1 MTEGKALG
9 MPMREADFRKKIIW
23 FTFAFSILVV
33 WTHSFNAELF
43 MGATKAGDRI
53 YEIESFFGETAAQ
66 IAVPGFFMLSGYLF
80 YRNFTWKKLGSKW
93 KSRIR
98 SVLVPYLLWNGLYY
112 LGYVIGSHLPAVGDL
127 MGKGVIP
134 FRLETLADAVIRHT
148 YLYVFWYLSQLI
160 CLIALAPVL
169 YGVLKQSWTGI
180 LYLAVLLIVILGKKD
195 LPVVNE
201 DALFYYSAAG
211 FAALKRKEWIEGSW
225 SGKRF
230 LTGILM
236 LAAAAGNFELAGK
249 TYEPFFAVCYRFLA
263 PVGLWMIVD
272 EGRLGRPRVWMNYN
286 FFLYALHFAFVRFI
300 NKGAAILF
308 HQLFGTAGDTG
319 PALWPAGL
327 IPLALYLIM
336 PAIMVMLSSCIG
348 SALKKICPKGFYL
361 LNGGR

>member
-1 MTEGKALG
+1 MLG
-9 MPMREADFRKKIIW
+9 MPMREEDFRKKIVW

-33 WTHSFNAELF
+33 WAHSFNAELF

-80 YRNFTWKKLGSKW
+80 YRGFTWKKLGSKW

-127 MGKGVIP
+127 MGKGEIP
-134 FRLETLADAVIRHT
+134 FRLEMLVEAMIHHT

-169 YGVLKQSWTGI
+169 YGVLKHSWAGI
-180 LYLAVLLIVILGKKD
+180 LYLTALLIVILEKKD

-211 FAALKRKEWIEGSW
+211 FAALKGKTWIEENW

-230 LTGILM
+230 FAGILM
-236 LAAAAGNFELAGK
+236 LAAAAGNFELAGR

-263 PVGLWMIVD
+263 PAGLWMIVD
-272 EGRLGRPRVWMNYN
+272 ERRLGRPRVWMNYN

-300 NKGAAILF
+300 NKGGAILF
-308 HQLFGTAGDTG
+308 HQLFPAAKDTG
-319 PALWPAGL
+319 PGLWPAGL
-327 IPLALYLIM
+327 VPLILYLIM
-336 PAIMVMLSSCIG
+336 PFIMVMISSRIG
-348 SALKKICPKGFYL
+348 SALKKICPRGFYL